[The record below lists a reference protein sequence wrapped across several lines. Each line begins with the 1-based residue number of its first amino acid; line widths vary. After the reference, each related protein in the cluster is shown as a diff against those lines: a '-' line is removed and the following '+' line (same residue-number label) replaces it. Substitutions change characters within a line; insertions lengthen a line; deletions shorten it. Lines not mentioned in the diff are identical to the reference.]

1 MEETKWMIP
10 TSLFLLTFLILLKL
24 IQKKQSNHKNLPPSP
39 PSLPLIGHLHL
50 IKQPLHRSLHNLT
63 KTYGHIFF
71 LHVGTRKIL
80 VVSSPSAVEECLSNN
95 DITFANR
102 SVTLAGKYL
111 NYNNTTLGFSSYGE
125 LWRKLRRL
133 TTTELFSSNRLA
145 MFTKVREDEVK
156 LLIKQIFE
164 GCKGEIMSKVD
175 LKTKTLE
182 LSFNIMLRVISGKR
196 YYGEDD
202 DVAIGGKEFQ
212 ILMNEYI
219 ELLGSGNLNDFF
231 AILEWIDFQ
240 GKKKKM
246 VKLMKK
252 MDTFLQKLLD
262 EKRRNWSNE
271 ERKMT
276 LIDVMLDLQQKE
288 PEFYTEEIVKG
299 VVLVMLVAGSETSA
313 TTMEWALSLLLN
325 HPKKMNKVMTEINTC
340 MHQDQLMNESGALKL
355 KYLQKVIMETL
366 RLYPVAPLLIPH
378 ESSND
383 CNVCGFDI
391 PKGTM
396 LLVNLWTLHR
406 DHNLW
411 VDPTRFVPERFEES
425 ELDSEIYNMIPFG
438 VGRRAC
444 PGSVL
449 AKRFMANA
457 IGSLI
462 QCFEWE
468 RIGNEE
474 IDMTEGTGLTMP
486 KVEPLVALC
495 RPRQV
500 MVKLLSNI

>member
-1 MEETKWMIP
+1 MEEKKWMIP

-24 IQKKQSNHKNLPPSP
+24 IQKKQSKHKNLPPSP

-50 IKQPLHRSLHNLT
+50 MKQPLHRSLHNLT
-63 KTYGHIFF
+63 NTYGHIFF
-71 LHVGTRKIL
+71 LHVGIRNIL
-80 VVSSPSAVEECLSNN
+80 VVSSPSAVEECLSKN

-111 NYNNTTLGFSSYGE
+111 NYNNTTIGFSSYGE
-125 LWRKLRRL
+125 RWRKLRRL
-133 TTTELFSSNRLA
+133 TTMELFSSNRVA
-145 MFTKVREDEVK
+145 MFTKVREEEVK
-156 LLIKQIFE
+156 LLIKQIFQ

-212 ILMNEYI
+212 ILLNEYI
-219 ELLGSGNLNDFF
+219 ELLGSGSLNDYFS
-231 AILEWIDFQ
+231 ILKWIDFQ

-252 MDTFLQKLLD
+252 MDSFLQKLVD
-262 EKRRNWSNE
+262 EKRRNWSNDQ
-271 ERKMT
+271 RNMT

-299 VVLVMLVAGSETSA
+299 VVLIMLIAGSETSA
-313 TTMEWALSLLLN
+313 RTMEWALSLLLN
-325 HPKKMNKVMTEINTC
+325 HPEIMNKVRAEINNVV
-340 MHQDQLMNESGALKL
+340 HQDYLMNESEASKL
-355 KYLQKVIMETL
+355 KYLQNVIMEAL
-366 RLYPVAPLLIPH
+366 RLYPVTPMLIPH

-383 CNVCGFDI
+383 CNVCGFDV
-391 PKGTM
+391 PKGTI

-406 DHNLW
+406 DPNLW
-411 VDPTRFVPERFEES
+411 VDPTRFVPERFEERG
-425 ELDSEIYNMIPFG
+425 LDSEIYNMLPFG

-457 IGSLI
+457 IASLI

-474 IDMTEGTGLTMP
+474 IDMTEGIGITMP
-486 KVEPLVALC
+486 KVEPLIALC

-500 MVKLLSNI
+500 MVNLLSNI

>member
-24 IQKKQSNHKNLPPSP
+24 TQKKQSNNKKLPPSP

-63 KTYGHIFF
+63 NTYGHIFF
-71 LHVGTRKIL
+71 LQFGTRNVL

-133 TTTELFSSNRLA
+133 TTMELFSNNRLA

-156 LLIKQIFE
+156 FLIKQIFE

-182 LSFNIMLRVISGKR
+182 LSFNTMLRVISGKR

-202 DVAIGGKEFQ
+202 DAALEGKEFQ

-252 MDTFLQKLLD
+252 MDSFLQKLVD
-262 EKRRNWSNE
+262 EKRRNWSNDQ
-271 ERKMT
+271 RNMT

-313 TTMEWALSLLLN
+313 TAMEWAFSLLLS
-325 HPKKMNKVMTEINTC
+325 HPEIMKKVREEINTII
-340 MHQDQLMNESGALKL
+340 HQNQLMNESDASKL
-355 KYLQKVIMETL
+355 KYLQNVIMETL

-378 ESSND
+378 ESSNN

-406 DHNLW
+406 DPNLW
-411 VDPTRFVPERFEES
+411 VDPTRFVPERFKER
-425 ELDSEIYNMIPFG
+425 ELDSEIYTMIPFG

-457 IGSLI
+457 IASLI

-474 IDMTEGTGLTMP
+474 IDMAEGIGLTMP

-495 RPRQV
+495 KPRQA
-500 MVKLLSNI
+500 MVKVLSNI